1 MNGIEGVLGQA
12 TAQGIVNAEQAAQLL
27 RLFRDTALASPSV
40 GPSFSMANVLH
51 YGGGLM
57 AIGSTSLLLHYG
69 WKLFKGVGLL
79 AVSGA
84 YGALGLAATHYL
96 VKNNEPVAAGVVG
109 AFVVCLAPIAT
120 FGVQEMTGFLGLP
133 SSSGSLEAP
142 DYANLFDLRPG
153 RHEMRFIPMEAMTV
167 LTGCALLRYFKL
179 PFLTFPVAV
188 SAFYTVLD
196 LIQARADHHP
206 YYSYKDYGND
216 YATKVQRRNRL
227 FQRTLCLLGSSTIVL
242 ARVLEKLIIPYYTGH
257 SLASGRNGDYSFW
270 FYLLGVISV
279 VCASEEMDFLR
290 EQSTKKWFRSLV
302 LSGVLVSL
310 GEIWDRDTFTRFG
323 MGMLLYSLARPVV
336 EKSLAQASLST
347 FVSSVL
353 LVLGPLVN
361 KKYLTVISGLQ
372 VWGYLARLS
381 HDYFRDSVA
390 FPLVLTGLG
399 FGLIGAGLKMQRYED
414 MLTSPAT
421 VSFFAGI
428 KQWLLRFI

>member
-1 MNGIEGVLGQA
+1 
-12 TAQGIVNAEQAAQLL
+12 
-27 RLFRDTALASPSV
+27 
-40 GPSFSMANVLH
+40 
-51 YGGGLM
+51 
-57 AIGSTSLLLHYG
+57 
-69 WKLFKGVGLL
+69 
-79 AVSGA
+79 
-84 YGALGLAATHYL
+84 
-96 VKNNEPVAAGVVG
+96 
-109 AFVVCLAPIAT
+109 
-120 FGVQEMTGFLGLP
+120 
-133 SSSGSLEAP
+133 
-142 DYANLFDLRPG
+142 
-153 RHEMRFIPMEAMTV
+153 MRFIPMEAMTV

-206 YYSYKDYGND
+206 YYSYKGIVH
-216 YATKVQRRNRL
+216 AHSPR
-227 FQRTLCLLGSSTIVL
+227 STIVL

-347 FVSSVL
+347 FISSVL